1 MSPRRPAARPGNRA
15 GQRPN
20 PARSR
25 ARDPRGAGST
35 RPTGQGEGGSRS
47 GRARTVRSAD
57 PAAGATGAD
66 AGRSFRGRGRGGSAG
81 RGGAPQHTVLRLGGS
96 DGVAVP
102 ARLLVLV
109 LVLLGA
115 FIVTFPSLRGYLH
128 QQTQYDAVVDEI
140 ASAKAT
146 STALENQLA
155 DWNDDDY
162 VKAQARERL
171 SYVMP
176 GETTYV
182 VVGAQAYED
191 GSSSS
196 SGDSASGTATGPWY
210 DTLRESA
217 RVAGEDG
224 ERTQDPAQQGW
235 STAVPTVPTPTSA
248 PTDLNAYS
256 RTLGEP

>member
-15 GQRPN
+15 GERPS
-20 PARSR
+20 PSRTR
-25 ARDPRGAGST
+25 ARDPRGTGST
-35 RPTGQGEGGSRS
+35 RPAGQGEGGSRS
-47 GRARTVRSAD
+47 SRARTVRSAD
-57 PAAGATGAD
+57 PAAGAAATGA
-66 AGRSFRGRGRGGSAG
+66 GGSARERR
-81 RGGAPQHTVLRLGGS
+81 RGATGGPGASQHTVLRLGGP

-102 ARLLVLV
+102 ARVLVLV

-128 QQTQYDAVVDEI
+128 QQAQYDAVVDEI

-146 STALENQLA
+146 STALENELA
-155 DWNDDDY
+155 DWDDDDY

-191 GSSSS
+191 GS
-196 SGDSASGTATGPWY
+196 ASGGDAASDTATGPWY

-224 ERTQDPAQQGW
+224 EQTTDPAQRGW

>member
-1 MSPRRPAARPGNRA
+1 MSPRRPAARPGNRV
-15 GQRPN
+15 GERPS
-20 PARSR
+20 PSRSR
-25 ARDPRGAGST
+25 ARDTRGAGST
-35 RPTGQGEGGSRS
+35 RPAGQGGSSTRS

-57 PAAGATGAD
+57 AATGSGAGSRKGSREGSRGARD
-66 AGRSFRGRGRGGSAG
+66 ART
-81 RGGAPQHTVLRLGGS
+81 PQHTVLRLGGP

-102 ARLLVLV
+102 ARVLVLV

-115 FIVTFPSLRGYLH
+115 FVVTFPSLRGYLH
-128 QQTQYDAVVDEI
+128 QQAQYDAVVDEI

-146 STALENQLA
+146 STALEQDLA

-176 GETTYV
+176 GDTTYV

-191 GSSSS
+191 GSASD
-196 SGDSASGTATGPWY
+196 GGSASDTATGPWY

-224 ERTQDPAQQGW
+224 EQTTDPAQRGW

>member
-15 GQRPN
+15 GEHPN
-20 PARSR
+20 PSRSR
-25 ARDPRGAGST
+25 ACDARGAAST
-35 RPTGQGEGGSRS
+35 RPAGQAEGGSRS
-47 GRARTVRSAD
+47 SRARTVRSAD
-57 PAAGATGAD
+57 PAAGTSGSKGGRSSRGRRTGA
-66 AGRSFRGRGRGGSAG
+66 AGEA
-81 RGGAPQHTVLRLGGS
+81 GAPQHTVLRLGGP

-128 QQTQYDAVVDEI
+128 QQAQYDAVVDEI

-146 STALENQLA
+146 STALEDQLA

-196 SGDSASGTATGPWY
+196 SGDAASNTATGPWY

-224 ERTQDPAQQGW
+224 EENQDPAQQGW